1 MPYLEEGEKMIE
13 FLEVTTDELP
23 KRLSLR
29 YYPRR
34 VRAKFKKEFETPS
47 RAVIDTEYNK
57 KANFPNQIPL
67 SDYFSI
73 YVKYFDREDFESF
86 LNKNGAMKLL
96 YSKLEEFNKRA
107 VDSYLSILSLR
118 PIKDE
123 WPTLNERQFETFMR
137 FLDIAQGNLS
147 TRSLPNLNVT
157 NIDYRTI
164 IEQFVTQ
171 YIENNPIVWLDLNES
186 EQTFRLKIDAIKNF
200 VKNKQLQLLGF
211 YAGKMDTALNYNVN
225 LDIVYSTFKE
235 MDVLLIYEGSY
246 KSFQNKI
253 EGVSK
258 LHYHPF
264 EIFDVISPY
273 KTPAGGNLSKETN
286 LELIKNTKFLDTKK
300 VLLSKFE
307 IIDRDEIKTYLDSDS
322 NRFLEQIADKV
333 ESREEI
339 RNEEINAFKSLADIQ
354 QIVAGE
360 SEMLNISRKIKNNET
375 FNYLE
380 DKKELETVIKN
391 KLSQSN
397 FFW

>member
-1 MPYLEEGEKMIE
+1 MIE
-13 FLEVTTDELP
+13 FLDLATDEFP
-23 KRLSLR
+23 QRLSLR

-34 VRAKFKKEFETPS
+34 VRARFKKEFVTPS

-67 SDYFSI
+67 SDFFSI
-73 YVKYFDREDFESF
+73 YVKYFNREDFESF

-107 VDSYLSILSLR
+107 VNSYLSILSLR
-118 PIKDE
+118 PIKNE

-137 FLDIAQGNLS
+137 FLNIAQGKLS
-147 TRSLPNLNVT
+147 TRSLPNLNVN

-273 KTPAGGNLSKETN
+273 KFPAGGSDSKKTN
-286 LELIKNTKFLDTKK
+286 LEIINDAKFLDTDK
-300 VLLSKFE
+300 VVLSQFE
-307 IIDRDEIKTYLDSDS
+307 NIDSNRIYSYLDSDS
-322 NRFLEQIADKV
+322 IEFLNQIIGKM
-333 ESREEI
+333 ESGEEI
-339 RNEEINAFKSLADIQ
+339 TKNDAQSFKSLADTQ

-360 SEMLNISRKIKNNET
+360 TEMLNISQKINNNET
-375 FNYLE
+375 FDYLE
-380 DKKELETVIKN
+380 SKKELEAVLKQ
-391 KLSQSN
+391 KLKQ
-397 FFW
+397 

>member
-1 MPYLEEGEKMIE
+1 MIE
-13 FLEVTTDELP
+13 FLDVATDEFP
-23 KRLSLR
+23 QRLSLR

-34 VRAKFKKEFETPS
+34 VRARFKKEFVTPS

-73 YVKYFDREDFESF
+73 YVKYFNREDFESF

-107 VDSYLSILSLR
+107 VNSYLSILSLR
-118 PIKDE
+118 PIKNE

-137 FLDIAQGNLS
+137 FLNIAQGKLS
-147 TRSLPNLNVT
+147 TRSLPNLNV
-157 NIDYRTI
+157 NSIDYKTK

-273 KTPAGGNLSKETN
+273 KFPAGGSHSKKTN
-286 LELIKNTKFLDTKK
+286 LEIINDAKFLDTDK
-300 VLLSKFE
+300 VVLSRFE
-307 IIDRDEIKTYLDSDS
+307 SIDSNRIKSYLDSDS
-322 NRFLEQIADKV
+322 IEFLNQIIGKM
-333 ESREEI
+333 ESGEEI
-339 RNEEINAFKSLADIQ
+339 TKNDAQSFKSLADTQ

-360 SEMLNISRKIKNNET
+360 TEMLNISQKINNNET
-375 FNYLE
+375 FDYLE
-380 DKKELETVIKN
+380 SKKELEAVLKQ
-391 KLSQSN
+391 KLKQ
-397 FFW
+397 

>member
-1 MPYLEEGEKMIE
+1 MIE
-13 FLEVTTDELP
+13 FLDVATDEFP
-23 KRLSLR
+23 QRLSLR

-34 VRAKFKKEFETPS
+34 VRARFKKEFVTPS

-73 YVKYFDREDFESF
+73 YVKYFNREDFESF

-107 VDSYLSILSLR
+107 VNSHLSILSLR
-118 PIKDE
+118 PIKNE

-137 FLDIAQGNLS
+137 FLNIAQGKLS
-147 TRSLPNLNVT
+147 TRSLPNLNVN
-157 NIDYRTI
+157 NIDYKTK

-171 YIENNPIVWLDLNES
+171 YIENNPIIRLDLNES
-186 EQTFRLKIDAIKNF
+186 EQTFRLKIEAIRYF
-200 VKNKQLQLLGF
+200 VENKQLQLLGF

-225 LDIVYSTFKE
+225 LDIIYSTFKE

-273 KTPAGGNLSKETN
+273 KFPAGGGDSKKTN
-286 LELIKNTKFLDTKK
+286 LEIINDAKFLDTDK
-300 VLLSKFE
+300 VVLSRFE
-307 IIDRDEIKTYLDSDS
+307 SIDSNRINSYLDSDS
-322 NRFLEQIADKV
+322 IEFLNQILGKM
-333 ESREEI
+333 ESGEEI
-339 RNEEINAFKSLADIQ
+339 TKNDAQSFKSLADSQ

-360 SEMLNISRKIKNNET
+360 TEMLNISQKINNNET
-375 FNYLE
+375 FDYLE
-380 DKKELETVIKN
+380 SKKELEAVLKQ
-391 KLSQSN
+391 KLKQ
-397 FFW
+397 

>member
-1 MPYLEEGEKMIE
+1 MIE
-13 FLEVTTDELP
+13 FLDVATDEFP
-23 KRLSLR
+23 QRLSLR

-34 VRAKFKKEFETPS
+34 VRARFKKEFVTPS

-73 YVKYFDREDFESF
+73 YVKYFNREDFKSF

-107 VDSYLSILSLR
+107 VNSHLSILSLR
-118 PIKDE
+118 PIKNE

-137 FLDIAQGNLS
+137 FLNIAQGKLS
-147 TRSLPNLNVT
+147 TRSLPNLNVN
-157 NIDYRTI
+157 NIDYKTK

-171 YIENNPIVWLDLNES
+171 YIENNPIIRLDLNES
-186 EQTFRLKIDAIKNF
+186 EQTFRLKIEAIRYF
-200 VKNKQLQLLGF
+200 VENKQLQLLGF

-225 LDIVYSTFKE
+225 LDIIYSTFKE

-273 KTPAGGNLSKETN
+273 KFPAGGGDSKKTN
-286 LELIKNTKFLDTKK
+286 LEIINDAKFLDTDK
-300 VLLSKFE
+300 VVLSRFE
-307 IIDRDEIKTYLDSDS
+307 SIDSNRINSYLDSDS
-322 NRFLEQIADKV
+322 I
-333 ESREEI
+333 EI
-339 RNEEINAFKSLADIQ
+339 FKS
-354 QIVAGE
+354 
-360 SEMLNISRKIKNNET
+360 NIR
-375 FNYLE
+375 
-380 DKKELETVIKN
+380 
-391 KLSQSN
+391 
-397 FFW
+397 